1 MTKRTRKT
9 RTWPK
14 GQGRALPERPAVSAR
29 GACSVEIARDCTR
42 VGAVSKLLG
51 GGHDRHRAQHWRGV
65 GVWLC
70 AVVGPN

>member
-1 MTKRTRKT
+1 M
-9 RTWPK
+9 
-14 GQGRALPERPAVSAR
+14 SAR
-29 GACSVEIARDCTR
+29 GACSVEIARDFTR

-70 AVVGPN
+70 AVDLSSGRIKAVKGTASWIAFAWPTRAANQ